1 MSKWGNHKIAMWI
14 LVVLMTWTAAAAWMD
29 NDLDFQLVFFSLFG
43 LCAFAMLAIL
53 TIMDILNISWG
64 GE

>member
-1 MSKWGNHKIAMWI
+1 MWI
-14 LVVLMTWTAAAAWMD
+14 LVVLMTWVAAAVWMD

-53 TIMDILNISWG
+53 TIMDILGISWG
-64 GE
+64 GK